1 MDREVVQREFQK
13 LEVVSE
19 ENLSLMGV
27 TTYVLES
34 FTRSF
39 QLYLKHRNGVENQN
53 NLVIGCF

>member
-1 MDREVVQREFQK
+1 M
-13 LEVVSE
+13 SE

-27 TTYVLES
+27 TTYVSES

-53 NLVIGCF
+53 DLVIGCF

>member
-1 MDREVVQREFQK
+1 M
-13 LEVVSE
+13 SE

-53 NLVIGCF
+53 DLVIGCF